1 MALDRNSNW
10 SNRVHVLGNLT
21 CYPELQAKKNKQRT
35 QDSKKGPLFRVFAN
49 FRRRGCNA
57 IWLVGWCAMVCSP
70 ITTAV
75 SNGHK
80 TIFTNIKNGV
90 VNCDF
95 LITGPQNAC
104 IWGRN
109 TPKMLWQNEILHLG
123 THNLWYLQKNGLNS
137 STPGSTG
144 GG

>member
-57 IWLVGWCAMVCSP
+57 IWLVGWCAMVGSP

-80 TIFTNIKNGV
+80 TIFTNIKKGLWIATFWSRV
-90 VNCDF
+90 
-95 LITGPQNAC
+95 L
-104 IWGRN
+104 
-109 TPKMLWQNEILHLG
+109 KMHGFEGEIHQKCYGKNEILHLG